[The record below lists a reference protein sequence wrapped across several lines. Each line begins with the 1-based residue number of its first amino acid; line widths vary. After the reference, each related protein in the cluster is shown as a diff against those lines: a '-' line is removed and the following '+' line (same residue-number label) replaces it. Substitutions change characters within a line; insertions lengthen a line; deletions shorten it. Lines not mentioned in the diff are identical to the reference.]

1 MTHANPTSSR
11 PWRAL
16 CALATFATLVAGCG
30 GGTDSGVGG
39 GGTGSPLSFSQGPI
53 TGFGS
58 IIVNGVHFDD
68 APATVVDDD
77 GNALANTQALRL
89 GTVVDVQGGAISNDA
104 ATASVIHVHV
114 DLVGPVTAA
123 YDATAGQLAV
133 LGQPVR
139 VLSTTAL
146 DGFSGGAAA
155 IAVGRTVAVSSL
167 YDTATGVYVA
177 TRIDP
182 APDASRFAIRGA
194 PSAIDT
200 TAHTFTIG
208 GVVFSYG
215 NVAPPSTF
223 AVGDLLR
230 AVLAPARDSHGRWV
244 VTAFGQARPALPD
257 GRRGGVQGVVSSA
270 TDATH
275 FVVNGV
281 VVDASQAM
289 VTPTGASIGVQARV
303 EVQGT
308 VTAGVLVATSVHV
321 DAKDDGDDD
330 DDDGNGNGNQG
341 GNGAQG
347 RFEIDGP
354 VLALDTV
361 HQTLTMR
368 GPTIVNYATAT
379 FAGGGKVSD
388 LAVGKQ
394 IEVRGN
400 LSADGSQVI
409 ATQVKFGH

>member
-1 MTHANPTSSR
+1 MTHASPTSSR
-11 PWRAL
+11 LWHAL
-16 CALATFATLVAGCG
+16 CALATFAALAAGCG

-68 APATVVDDD
+68 TPATVVDDD
-77 GNALANTQALRL
+77 GNTLANTQALRL
-89 GTVVDVQGGAISNDA
+89 GTVVDVQGGAITDDA
-104 ATASVIHVHV
+104 ATASSIHVHV
-114 DLVGPVTAA
+114 DLVGPVTTA
-123 YDATAGQLAV
+123 YSATTGQLAV
-133 LGQPVR
+133 LGQTVR

-146 DGFSGGAAA
+146 DGFTGGAAA
-155 IAVGRTVAVSSL
+155 IATGSTVAVSSL

-182 APDASRFAIRGA
+182 APNAPRFAIRGA

-200 TAHTFTIG
+200 TADTFTIG
-208 GVVFSYG
+208 GVAFNYG
-215 NVAPPSTF
+215 SVAPPSTF
-223 AVGDLLR
+223 ATGQLLR
-230 AVLAPARDSHGRWV
+230 AVLATAKDSHGRWV
-244 VTAFGQARPALPD
+244 VTAFGQARPTLPD

-281 VVDASQAM
+281 TVDASQAA
-289 VTPTGASIGVQARV
+289 VTPIGAAIGVQARI

-308 VTAGVLVATSVHV
+308 VTAGVLVATAVHV
-321 DAKDDGDDD
+321 EAKNDGDDD
-330 DDDGNGNGNQG
+330 DNGNTG
-341 GNGAQG
+341 GNGDQG

-354 VLALDTV
+354 VLTLDTA

-368 GPTIVNYATAT
+368 GPTTVNYASAT
-379 FAGGGKVSD
+379 FAGGGKATD
-388 LAVGKQ
+388 LAVGRQ

-409 ATQVKFGH
+409 ASQIKLDH

>member
-1 MTHANPTSSR
+1 MTHASPTSSHLR
-11 PWRAL
+11 HAL
-16 CALATFATLVAGCG
+16 CALAMFAALAAGCG
-30 GGTDSGVGG
+30 GGSDSGVGG

-68 APATVVDDD
+68 TPATVVDDD
-77 GNALANTQALRL
+77 GNSLANTQALRL
-89 GTVVDVQGGAISNDA
+89 GTVVDVQGGVISNDA
-104 ATASVIHVHV
+104 ATASAIHVHV

-155 IAVGRTVAVSSL
+155 IAVGSTVAVSSL
-167 YDTATGVYVA
+167 YDSATGVYVA

-182 APDASRFAIRGA
+182 APNAPRFAIRGA
-194 PSAIDT
+194 PSAID
-200 TAHTFTIG
+200 AMADTFTIG

-215 NVAPPSTF
+215 NVAPPSPF
-223 AVGDLLR
+223 AIGDLLR
-230 AVLAPARDSHGRWV
+230 AVLAPAKDSHGRWV
-244 VTAFGQARPALPD
+244 VTAFGQARPTLPD

-270 TDATH
+270 ADATH

-281 VVDASQAM
+281 TVDASQAT
-289 VTPTGASIGVQARV
+289 VTPTGAAIGVQARV
-303 EVQGT
+303 EVRGT
-308 VTAGVLVATSVHV
+308 VAAGILVATSVHL
-321 DAKDDGDDD
+321 DARNDGDDD
-330 DDDGNGNGNQG
+330 DDNGNGNTG
-341 GNGAQG
+341 GSGDLG

-354 VLALDTV
+354 VLTLDTG
-361 HQTLTMR
+361 HQALTMR
-368 GPTIVNYATAT
+368 GPTTVSYATAA

-409 ATQVKFGH
+409 ATQIKFGH

>member
-1 MTHANPTSSR
+1 MTHANPTSLR
-11 PWRAL
+11 LWRAL
-16 CALATFATLVAGCG
+16 CALAMIAALVAGCG
-30 GGTDSGVGG
+30 GGSDSGVGG

-77 GNALANTQALRL
+77 GNTLANTQALRL
-89 GTVVDVQGGAISNDA
+89 GTVVDVQGGAIADDA
-104 ATASVIHVHV
+104 ATASAIHVHV
-114 DLVGPVTAA
+114 DLVGPVTTA
-123 YDATAGQLAV
+123 YNATTGRLAV

-155 IAVGRTVAVSSL
+155 IAVGGTVAVSSL

-182 APDASRFAIRGA
+182 APNAPRFAIRGT

-200 TAHTFTIG
+200 TADTFTIG

-215 NVAPPSTF
+215 NVAPPTTF
-223 AVGDLLR
+223 AAGDLLR
-230 AVLAPARDSHGRWV
+230 AVLATSRDSHGRWV
-244 VTAFGQARPALPD
+244 VTAFGQARPTLPD

-281 VVDASQAM
+281 AVDASRAT
-289 VTPTGASIGVQARV
+289 VTPTGATIGVQARV

-308 VTAGVLVATSVHV
+308 VTAGVLVATSVRV

-330 DDDGNGNGNQG
+330 DDNGNTG
-341 GNGAQG
+341 GNGDQG

-354 VLALDTV
+354 VLALDTA

-368 GPTIVNYATAT
+368 GPTTVNYATAT
-379 FAGGGKVSD
+379 FAGGGMIAD
-388 LAVGKQ
+388 LAVGKR

-400 LSADGSQVI
+400 LSPDGSQVI
-409 ATQVKFGH
+409 ATQIKLGH